1 MVLPRCVPVKWELLQ
16 KIKTSSEVF
25 SFRVTIYGKR
35 VLYIWLWRQTDGY
48 DFNKLL
54 YFENVL
60 WISRAIYLADNVD
73 VDILWM
79 ILTAPLWTRLI
90 EAFVGVILP
99 YNIVVNLSSNNNK
112 GRPVQSLCS
121 RILPRSLG
129 LCQARAPEV
138 PSVDGRDARS
148 PGKL

>member
-35 VLYIWLWRQTDGY
+35 VLYIWLWRQADGY

-121 RILPRSLG
+121 RILPRSRG

-138 PSVDGRDARS
+138 PSVDGRDAQS